1 MRDITNQHAE
11 PCLHLSAPTLA
22 VSLGTREDDFA
33 LMSEALEKELDLEED
48 VKNAAFDVEL
58 DIDPEEDVKNA
69 PFRNKSPSDFQFHF
83 CHSLFGAYS
92 YLVTCTSSQ

>member
-11 PCLHLSAPTLA
+11 PFWHLSAPALA
-22 VSLGTREDDFA
+22 VRVGTREDGFA
-33 LMSEALEKELDLEED
+33 VMSEALEEEL
-48 VKNAAFDVEL
+48 
-58 DIDPEEDVKNA
+58 DPEEDVKNA

-92 YLVTCTSSQ
+92 YLVTCASSDKFK

>member
-1 MRDITNQHAE
+1 M
-11 PCLHLSAPTLA
+11 HLSAPALA

-69 PFRNKSPSDFQFHF
+69 PFRNWSPSDFQFQL
-83 CHSLFGAYS
+83 CHSLFGAFS